1 MNNVLEE
8 ATEEILTIEDRA
20 DMIINLFLS
29 SPIEKNK
36 LSKFLETKKKL
47 MKILGDFQNTDY
59 LGNIQ

>member
-36 LSKFLETKKKL
+36 LSKVLETKKKL